1 MTERSL
7 ESTCRDCGETLA
19 VQPWEE
25 RPLRCEPCFDG
36 YLRAIDNEFLA
47 SYGELGV
54 ISRRTVAETCLRSLV
69 LENPPQRKVLAMAIM
84 EQFLL
89 ATSDLIGL
97 HAAMRDRGRASI
109 ARSFLSF
116 QLDGR
121 ACAHFF
127 AELRDA
133 PDVELLG
140 ALGLPAMERIETDY
154 PGMESSDRRE
164 LGSAL
169 QALLRDLRTTVDRPE
184 RVALLTELTGRT
196 AASGSPLGPSLAEA
210 AWLTDDLQPHQVA
223 SLALD
228 EGRRRLL
235 VRAVPVDEHRLAEV
249 IDGIDCM
256 TRAASNLIFAYLTVQ
271 DEEARVRA
279 LQAQ

>member
-7 ESTCRDCGETLA
+7 ESTCRDCGRTLA

-25 RPLRCEPCFDG
+25 RPVRCEPCFDG
-36 YLRAIDNEFLA
+36 YLRGVDNEFLA

-54 ISRRTVAETCLRSLV
+54 IGRRTVAETCLRALV
-69 LENPPQRKVLAMAIM
+69 LENPPQRKLLAMAIM

-97 HAAMRDRGRASI
+97 HAALRGHERASI

-116 QLDGR
+116 QLDAD
-121 ACAHFF
+121 ACADFF
-127 AELRDA
+127 AELRDSEDA
-133 PDVELLG
+133 DLLG
-140 ALGLPAMERIETDY
+140 ALGLPAAELIETSY
-154 PGMESSDRRE
+154 PG
-164 LGSAL
+164 L
-169 QALLRDLRTTVDRPE
+169 QADERHELSVAVEALVRDLRTTVERPE
-184 RVALLTELTGRT
+184 RAALLSELAGQASAT
-196 AASGSPLGPSLAEA
+196 ASPLGPSLARA
-210 AWLTDDLQPHQVA
+210 GWLTDDLQAHQVA

-249 IDGIDCM
+249 IDAIDCM
-256 TRAASNLIFAYLTVQ
+256 TRAASNLIYAYLTVQ
-271 DEEARVRA
+271 DEEARIEA
-279 LQAQ
+279 LTE